1 MKKYLVLVFLLIS
14 IGSFAGVV
22 MPIPIYMGGGGGFT
36 NSQGLAILIA
46 SDIMSAFIY
55 LTLSIVWLVKK
66 HDTYTYW
73 EYVVY
78 SDLEL
83 ILTDLHTLYFLIMN
97 GIGLLC
103 AIAIYVEKLL

>member
-1 MKKYLVLVFLLIS
+1 MKKYLVLIFLLIS
-14 IGSFAGVV
+14 ISSFAGVV
-22 MPIPIYMGGGGGFT
+22 LPIPIYMGGGGFT
-36 NSQGLAILIA
+36 NNQGLAILIA
-46 SDIMSAFIY
+46 SDIMSALIY
-55 LTLSIVWLVKK
+55 FTLSIVWLVKK
-66 HDTYTYW
+66 RDTYTYW
-73 EYVVY
+73 EYVIY